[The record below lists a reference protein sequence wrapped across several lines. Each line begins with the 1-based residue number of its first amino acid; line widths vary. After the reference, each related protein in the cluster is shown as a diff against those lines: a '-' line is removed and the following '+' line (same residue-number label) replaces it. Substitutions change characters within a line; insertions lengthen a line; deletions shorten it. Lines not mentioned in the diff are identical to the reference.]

1 MWVLATVSKGNNRRI
16 RSFRY
21 VDCESRI
28 ILESL
33 HGFSIGS
40 FRLVFIFISLR
51 RESLISQ
58 KKIADAIVE
67 GNRNIYINLILIDT
81 LTMLIERS

>member
-40 FRLVFIFISLR
+40 FRLVFISLR
-51 RESLISQ
+51 IE
-58 KKIADAIVE
+58 E
-67 GNRNIYINLILIDT
+67 NL
-81 LTMLIERS
+81 

>member
-33 HGFSIGS
+33 HGFSIGL
-40 FRLVFIFISLR
+40 FFDLYFYFVTKRIFNFA
-51 RESLISQ
+51 

-67 GNRNIYINLILIDT
+67 GNRVINLILIDT